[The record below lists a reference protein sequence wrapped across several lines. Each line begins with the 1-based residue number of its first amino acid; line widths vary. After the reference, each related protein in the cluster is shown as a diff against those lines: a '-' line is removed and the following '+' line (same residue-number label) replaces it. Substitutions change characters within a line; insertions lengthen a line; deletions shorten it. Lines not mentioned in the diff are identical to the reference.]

1 MVHLILVVHIVLMI
15 LTNSM
20 QIFRHIDDTHVN
32 GNGISSGYNSIASE
46 QQQEY
51 NDVASLAH
59 SKSRSVSMF
68 ETRDGSHPLK
78 PVQNHEN
85 RTANSMY
92 QMVDG
97 QLQPNERNKPEDIRA
112 PVNGTLPPNI
122 LPRSEDVKYR
132 TEIVTRRIQELWS
145 VMQEMN
151 SSDVFVPGAEKVA
164 VAVAELTALFSMV
177 ICCCCM
183 FAVVRYRK

>member
-1 MVHLILVVHIVLMI
+1 MI
-15 LTNSM
+15 LTNSI
-20 QIFRHIDDTHVN
+20 QFARRVEDTHVN
-32 GNGISSGYNSIASE
+32 GNGVSSGYNSIASE

-59 SKSRSVSMF
+59 SKRSVSMF
-68 ETRDGSHPLK
+68 ETRDGSYPLK
-78 PVQNHEN
+78 PIQNNEN
-85 RTANSMY
+85 RSANSMY

-97 QLQPNERNKPEDIRA
+97 QLQPNERNKPDDIRS

-145 VMQEMN
+145 VMQEMT

-164 VAVAELTALFSMV
+164 VAVADLTALFSMV
-177 ICCCCM
+177 IWCWRVY
-183 FAVVRYRK
+183 FQLIFTEETQ